1 MPKTKIPAGT
11 VVLIDKPEDST
22 DKPVAISQSQAM
34 KVLPKRPIT
43 DKQKANLEKLIQK
56 NKARWERNRNEVL
69 DALPE
74 AVPEQEEVME
84 LKPARRNKRIEAL
97 KEVPIEIPPNK
108 ILAVVKPPRKY
119 TKKVKMQQTEQ
130 EPELI
135 FEAPSTEVSDSGSSE
150 EEEESEEESE
160 EEVIPVR
167 KPKSILKK
175 QPSLPKKYYYASDT
189 SVTSNN
195 SDSSDDDDYKTQKY
209 SMKAQKRLASVE
221 QINSRINALRL
232 HREQQTRSS
241 HSVF

>member
-1 MPKTKIPAGT
+1 MPKAKIPAGT

-22 DKPVAISQSQAM
+22 GKPVAISQSHAH
-34 KVLPKRPIT
+34 KILPKRPIT
-43 DKQKANLEKLIQK
+43 DKQKANLEKLIAK
-56 NKARWERNRNEVL
+56 NKARWERNKNDVL

-74 AVPEQEEVME
+74 AVPEQEEVMD

-97 KEVPIEIPPNK
+97 KEIPTEIPPNK
-108 ILAVVKPPRKY
+108 VLAVVKPPRKY
-119 TKKVKMQQTEQ
+119 TKKVKMQQTEH

-135 FEAPSTEVSDSGSSE
+135 FEAPSTEVSDSDSSE
-150 EEEESEEESE
+150 EEEEEEE
-160 EEVIPVR
+160 EEVRV

-175 QPSLPKKYYYASDT
+175 PSLPKKYYYVSDT
-189 SVTSNN
+189 SATSNN
-195 SDSSDDDDYKTQKY
+195 SDSSEDDDYKTSKY

>member
-1 MPKTKIPAGT
+1 MPKVKIPAGT
-11 VVLIDKPEDST
+11 VVLIDKPEEAT
-22 DKPVAISQSQAM
+22 DKPIAISQSQAM
-34 KVLPKRPIT
+34 KVLPKKPIT
-43 DKQKANLEKLIQK
+43 DKQKANLEKLIAK

-74 AVPEQEEVME
+74 AVPEQEEVMD

-97 KEVPIEIPPNK
+97 KEVPTEIPHNK
-108 ILAVVKPPRKY
+108 VLAVVKPPRKY
-119 TKKVKMQQTEQ
+119 VKKVKMQQTEQ

-150 EEEESEEESE
+150 EESEEE
-160 EEVIPVR
+160 EEVRV

-175 QPSLPKKYYYASDT
+175 PSLPKKYYYASDT
-189 SVTSNN
+189 SATSNN
-195 SDSSDDDDYKTQKY
+195 SDSSEDDDYKTSKY

>member
-1 MPKTKIPAGT
+1 MPKAKIPAGT
-11 VVLIDKPEDST
+11 VVLIDKPEEST
-22 DKPVAISQSQAM
+22 DRPIAISQSQAH

-43 DKQKANLEKLIQK
+43 DKQKANLEKLIAK
-56 NKARWERNRNEVL
+56 NKARWERNRNDVL

-74 AVPEQEEVME
+74 AVPEQEEIMD

-97 KEVPIEIPPNK
+97 KEIPTEIPPNK

-119 TKKVKMQQTEQ
+119 VKKVKMQQTEQ

-135 FEAPSTEVSDSGSSE
+135 FEAPSTEVSTDESDSESSE
-150 EEEESEEESE
+150 EEEE
-160 EEVIPVR
+160 EVQV

-175 QPSLPKKYYYASDT
+175 PKYYYASDT
-189 SVTSNN
+189 SATSNN
-195 SDSSDDDDYKTQKY
+195 SDSSEDEDYKTSKY

-221 QINSRINALRL
+221 QINSRMNALRL
-232 HREQQTRSS
+232 HREQTRNY

>member
-1 MPKTKIPAGT
+1 MPKAKIPAGT

-22 DKPVAISQSQAM
+22 GKPVAISQSQAM

-43 DKQKANLEKLIQK
+43 DKQKANLEKLIEK

-74 AVPEQEEVME
+74 AVPEHEEVME

-97 KEVPIEIPPNK
+97 KEVPTEIPPNK

-119 TKKVKMQQTEQ
+119 TKKVKMQQTEH

-135 FEAPSTEVSDSGSSE
+135 FEAQSTEVSDSGSSE
-150 EEEESEEESE
+150 EESEEEESE
-160 EEVIPVR
+160 EEIPVR

-195 SDSSDDDDYKTQKY
+195 SDSSEDDDYKTQKY

-221 QINSRINALRL
+221 QINNRINALRL

>member
-1 MPKTKIPAGT
+1 MPKVKIPAGT
-11 VVLIDKPEDST
+11 VVLIDKPEEAT
-22 DKPVAISQSQAM
+22 DKPIAISQSQAM
-34 KVLPKRPIT
+34 KVLPKKPIT
-43 DKQKANLEKLIQK
+43 DKQKANLEKLIAK

-97 KEVPIEIPPNK
+97 KEVPTEIPPNK
-108 ILAVVKPPRKY
+108 VLAVVKPPRKY
-119 TKKVKMQQTEQ
+119 VKKVKMQQTEQ

-150 EEEESEEESE
+150 EESEEEE
-160 EEVIPVR
+160 EEVRV

-175 QPSLPKKYYYASDT
+175 PSLPKKYYYASDT

-195 SDSSDDDDYKTQKY
+195 SDSSEDDDYKTSKY